1 MHSSFRLDTN
11 HDLSVSPWGLPV
23 KRRKLPFNIAVSLFA
38 VMAGLW
44 MITTVK
50 GPDVFAGWLALV
62 FFSLGLIVFPLQL
75 RWQTLLLVNEQKI
88 RVHTNPF
95 LRPLTFSWSEI
106 ASITLFEG
114 KRHVY
119 LGLALSPDALH
130 PFLLRQ
136 PLLTRKLIER
146 RIMRFQ
152 QVVLLS
158 QRFLPNSL
166 RLAYTNIQERYQP
179 QIVQYHVTC
188 ESSNAFWETFN

>member
-38 VMAGLW
+38 
-44 MITTVK
+44 IT
-50 GPDVFAGWLALV
+50 AGWWMLATGKGSAPIGWAVIL
-62 FFSLGLIVFPLQL
+62 FGSLGLIVFLLQL
-75 RWQTLLLVNEQKI
+75 RWQTLLLVNEQEI
-88 RVHTNPF
+88 RVHANPF
-95 LRPLTFSWSEI
+95 LRPLTFHWSEI
-106 ASITLFEG
+106 AAITLFEG

-146 RIMRFQ
+146 RMRRFQ

-179 QIVQYHVTC
+179 QIAQYHIIC
-188 ESSNAFWETFN
+188 ENSNAFWETFK